1 MRTFAL
7 LVKCDALSILNI
19 SFDPEPL
26 KLGLHP
32 VGKGLKGSK
41 TGKLNV
47 DGKRYIIRVSFIFSS

>member
-26 KLGLHP
+26 KLGLH
-32 VGKGLKGSK
+32 KGLKGSK
-41 TGKLNV
+41 IGKLNV
-47 DGKRYIIRVSFIFSS
+47 DEKRYIIRVLFIFSS